1 MKEGVPCLLGKG
13 WMVCVCVCVGG
24 GLLVELLLAR
34 LSCYATHLQADILG
48 HRKWNSSRT
57 AFWGHWLTFEVFS
70 RLCYNLNYEQGV
82 GLFGDEWQGCLCSGW
97 LTDCVLMN

>member
-1 MKEGVPCLLGKG
+1 M
-13 WMVCVCVCVGG
+13 CVCQGGGGG
-24 GLLVELLLAR
+24 GLLVELLIAR

-70 RLCYNLNYEQGV
+70 RLCYNLNFEQGV
-82 GLFGDEWQGCLCSGW
+82 VFLGMSGRAV
-97 LTDCVLMN
+97 CVLVG